1 MKKIFSILTVG
12 LVALA
17 TFSCVKEEF
26 ATFDETKATAPVLGS
41 YEVGEKAITA
51 TFTPGAF
58 NMGFNDKQY
67 ANVVLNKIPRGYYM
81 KGELCVYQG
90 VYKPTWELAQSNYQI
105 VQQYIPDLCALFNL
119 KDNSNLYLGVRVGR
133 VGEVWERINK
143 TTIGNFMRIR

>member
-1 MKKIFSILTVG
+1 MDTNAKQFHESRRIFIINPDLG
-12 LVALA
+12 LVI
-17 TFSCVKEEF
+17 
-26 ATFDETKATAPVLGS
+26 APSKTNISHVDMI
-41 YEVGEKAITA
+41 Y
-51 TFTPGAF
+51 

-119 KDNSNLYLGVRVGR
+119 KDNSNMYLGVRVGR
-133 VGEVWERINK
+133 IGSVWERINK
-143 TTIGNFMRIR
+143 TTVGEFMRMR

>member
-1 MKKIFSILTVG
+1 MDTNAKQFHESRRIFIINPDLG
-12 LVALA
+12 LVI
-17 TFSCVKEEF
+17 
-26 ATFDETKATAPVLGS
+26 APSQTNISHVDMI
-41 YEVGEKAITA
+41 Y
-51 TFTPGAF
+51 